1 MKQKLLFT
9 LLLCIAFGF
18 IAEKSFAT
26 PAFARK
32 YRLSCKTCHTPS
44 MPKLKPYGDTF
55 AGNGFKLSDEEAP
68 RYFVP
73 AGDDK
78 LSLIRNFPL
87 AVRMDGFLTYNYSN
101 SEQSDF
107 QSPYL
112 LKLLSGGQVSNNLA
126 YYFYFYMDERGK
138 VAGVEDA
145 FLMYNDLFNID
156 LDIYLGQFQVSD
168 PLFKR
173 ELRLTLED
181 YRLYTSQIGISDIN
195 LKYDKGVMITLG
207 LNTGTSFV
215 LEIVNGN
222 GITESHEH
230 LFDKDKYK
238 SYVGRI
244 SQDIGDFLRIGGFAY
259 TGREKQQNIFDDDLT
274 NDVFV
279 WGPDLTLS
287 VTDMFELNAQYL
299 KRMDSKVFPHENSL
313 VTYNDI
319 ETTGMLAE
327 LLYMPKGD
335 DSNWY
340 LMGMFND
347 VQSDYDQAG
356 YRSYAFHAGY
366 LMRRNVRLAAEYS
379 LVDDHNWGEYNKFSV
394 GFVAGF

>member
-1 MKQKLLFT
+1 MKRKLFFT
-9 LLLCIAFGF
+9 LLMCIAFGF
-18 IAEKSFAT
+18 ITEKSYAI

-87 AVRMDGFLTYNYSN
+87 AIRMDGFISYNFNN
-101 SEQSDF
+101 SQRSDF

-112 LKLLSGGQVSNNLA
+112 IKLLSGGQVSEHLA
-126 YYFYFYMDERGK
+126 YYFYFYLDERGE

-181 YRLYTSQIGISDIN
+181 YHLYTSQIGISDIN

-207 LNTGTSFV
+207 LKKGTTIVVEV
-215 LEIVNGN
+215 LNGN
-222 GITESHEH
+222 GLPESRNQ

-238 SYVGRI
+238 SYAARV
-244 SQDIGDFLRIGGFAY
+244 SQDIGDYVRLGAFAY
-259 TGREKQQNIFDDDLT
+259 TGREEQQNNFDTYIT
-274 NDVFV
+274 NDVFI

-287 VTDMFELNAQYL
+287 ATNMFELNAQYL
-299 KRMDSKVFPHENSL
+299 IRTDSKVFLSEGDLTTDS
-313 VTYNDI
+313 DI
-319 ETTGMLAE
+319 QTSGIMAE
-327 LLYMPKGD
+327 LLFMPKGD
-335 DSNWY
+335 DSEWY
-340 LMGMFND
+340 LMALFND
-347 VQSDYDQAG
+347 VHSDYNYAV
-356 YRSYAFHAGY
+356 YRSYTLHAGY
-366 LMRRNVRLAAEYS
+366 MLKRNVRLAAEYS
-379 LVDDHNWGEYNKFSV
+379 LVDDNWEEYNKFNV

>member
-1 MKQKLLFT
+1 MKRKLFFT
-9 LLLCIAFGF
+9 LLMCIAFGF
-18 IAEKSFAT
+18 ITEKSYAI

-87 AVRMDGFLTYNYSN
+87 AIRMDGFITYNFN
-101 SEQSDF
+101 NGQRSDF

-112 LKLLSGGQVSNNLA
+112 IKLLSGGQVSEHLA
-126 YYFYFYMDERGK
+126 YYFYFYLDERGE

-145 FLMYNDLFNID
+145 FLMYNDLFNI
-156 LDIYLGQFQVSD
+156 
-168 PLFKR
+168 

-181 YRLYTSQIGISDIN
+181 YHLYTSQIGISDIN

-207 LNTGTSFV
+207 LKKGTTIVVEV
-215 LEIVNGN
+215 LNGN
-222 GITESHEH
+222 GLPESHNQV
-230 LFDKDKYK
+230 FDKDKYK

-244 SQDIGDFLRIGGFAY
+244 SQDIGDYLRLGAFAY
-259 TGREKQQNIFDDDLT
+259 TGREKQQNNFNTEIT
-274 NDVFV
+274 NDVFI

-287 VTDMFELNAQYL
+287 TANMFELNAQYL
-299 KRMDSKVFPHENSL
+299 IRADSKVFPSESSL
-313 VTYNDI
+313 ITHNNI
-319 ETTGMLAE
+319 QTSGLMAE
-327 LLYMPKGD
+327 LLFMPKGD

-347 VQSDYDQAG
+347 VQGDYNEVE
-356 YRSYAFHAGY
+356 YRSYTLHVGY
-366 LMRRNVRLAAEYS
+366 LLKRNVRLAAEYS
-379 LVDDHNWGEYNKFSV
+379 LVDDYNWNNYNKFNV
-394 GFVAGF
+394 GFVSGF